1 MIDMSISQDNDKIVS
16 ALIEL
21 EKQFIDLQNTVSE
34 LLSKPV
40 APASASVE
48 PEPPVDATE
57 KE

>member
-1 MIDMSISQDNDKIVS
+1 MSISQDNDKIVS